1 VFAETLQLRW
11 PLVIGAP
18 IGAVLVWAGAVE
30 IGGNVAAVLPVGIA
44 MAAAAT
50 FIFWQA
56 ALRKH
61 WALLTVLVGAVF
73 LLDISFRSRDVGDP
87 GLDWQNGM
95 KLLAWGGMM
104 AICVL
109 NASRVLRF
117 FTEPVMMAFGSYC
130 VICLVSAVYSPVP
143 LVSGTAAI
151 GMIAYLGFACVIIH
165 EIPQRQWLLV
175 LIWTFAAFC
184 VVNLI
189 SGVVIPDVA
198 YFQVDAS
205 TSPNELR
212 FQGISGHPNA
222 LGRIATVF
230 AMLVL
235 AAAWRGFMRPILWV
249 PMCLLAVGTTLVT
262 QSRTSI
268 FALVLAMLFQMPRR
282 YLIPIVSL
290 AVTCGGCILLTGQ
303 VDDVLALVGRDGSA
317 DEALSMSGRTD
328 LWDFTW
334 NLILDHPVTG
344 YGFNSFESFAGT
356 LWEGQSAS
364 SVATHNNYL
373 SVLYS
378 TGVVGT
384 IPFLTGFALLLYRWQ
399 VEPDAPRDLF
409 VINAILSG
417 FSEIDVLSA
426 IAPVPTLVFFLVV
439 ASDAWQRVPAASN
452 KLTEARQWF

>member
-1 VFAETLQLRW
+1 VFAETSHWRW
-11 PLVIGAP
+11 LLVIGAP
-18 IGAVLVWAGAVE
+18 IGAVLVWAGADE
-30 IGGNVAAVLPVGIA
+30 IGGNVATVLPVGLA
-44 MAAAAT
+44 LAATAT

-56 ALRKH
+56 ALSKH
-61 WALLTVLVGAVF
+61 WALLTVLVGVVF

-87 GLDWQNGM
+87 GLDWQNGA

-104 AICVL
+104 VICVV
-109 NASRVLRF
+109 NASRVLQF
-117 FTEPVMMAFGSYC
+117 FAEPVMAAFGCYC

-143 LVSGTAAI
+143 LVSGSAAF
-151 GMIAYLGFACVIIH
+151 GMIAYLGFACVIIS

-175 LIWTFAAFC
+175 LVWTFAAFS

-189 SGVVIPDVA
+189 SGVVIPNVA
-198 YFQVDAS
+198 YFQVDPVAS
-205 TSPNELR
+205 PTDLR

-235 AAAWRGFMRPILWV
+235 VAAWRGFMRPILWV
-249 PMCLLAVGTTLVT
+249 PMCMLAIGTTLLT

-268 FALVLAMLFQMPRR
+268 FALVLAVFLQIPRR
-282 YLIPIVSL
+282 YLIPSVSL
-290 AVTCGGCILLTGQ
+290 AVVCGAFILLTGQ
-303 VDDVLALVGRDGSA
+303 VDDVLSLVGRDGSA
-317 DEALSMSGRTD
+317 DEALSMSGRAD
-328 LWDFTW
+328 LWHFTW

-384 IPFLTGFALLLYRWQ
+384 IPFLAGFALLLYRWRVQ
-399 VEPDAPRDLF
+399 PDAPRDLF

-452 KLTEARQWF
+452 KLTEARQWL

>member
-1 VFAETLQLRW
+1 VFADTSRWRW
-11 PLVIGAP
+11 PLVIVAP
-18 IGAVLVWAGAVE
+18 VAAVLAWTGVVE
-30 IGGNVAAVLPVGIA
+30 IGGNMAVALPAGIA
-44 MAAAAT
+44 LTSATT

-73 LLDISFRSRDVGDP
+73 LLDISFRSRGVGDP
-87 GLDWQNGM
+87 GLDWQNGA
-95 KLLAWGGMM
+95 KLLTWGGMM

-109 NASRVLRF
+109 NASRVTRF
-117 FTEPVMMAFGSYC
+117 FTEPVMMALGCYC
-130 VICLVSAVYSPVP
+130 IICLISAACSPVP
-143 LVSGTAAI
+143 LVTATAAI
-151 GMIAYLGFACVIIH
+151 GTTAYLGLACVIVS
-165 EIPQRQWLLV
+165 EIPQRQWLLW

-189 SGVVIPDVA
+189 SGIVIPDVA
-198 YFQVDAS
+198 YFQVDAE
-205 TSPNELR
+205 TNPTDLR

-235 AAAWRGFMRPILWV
+235 AAAWRGFARPTLWV

-262 QSRTSI
+262 QSRTAL
-268 FALVLAMLFQMPRR
+268 FALVLAALFQIPRR
-282 YLIPIVSL
+282 FLMPGLGL
-290 AVTCGGCILLTGQ
+290 AVICVGFILLTGQ
-303 VDDVLALVGRDGSA
+303 VDGVLALVGRDGSA
-317 DEALSMSGRTD
+317 DEAVSMSGRTD
-328 LWDFTW
+328 LWQFTW
-334 NLILDHPVTG
+334 NLILDRPVTG

-378 TGVVGT
+378 TGIVGT
-384 IPFLTGFALLLYRWQ
+384 VPFLTAFALLLYRWL

-409 VINAILSG
+409 VINAILTG

-426 IAPVPTLVFFLVV
+426 ISPVPTLVFFLVV
-439 ASDAWQRVPAASN
+439 ASDAWQRVPATST
-452 KLTEARQWF
+452 KSTEARQWL